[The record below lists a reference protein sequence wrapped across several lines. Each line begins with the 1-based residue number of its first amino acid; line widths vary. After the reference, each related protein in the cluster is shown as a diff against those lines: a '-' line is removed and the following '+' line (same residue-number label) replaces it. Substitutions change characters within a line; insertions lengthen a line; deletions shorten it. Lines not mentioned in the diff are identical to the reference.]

1 MELHWAHSI
10 TGRLGTAPYGAPYGA
25 PYCAPDG
32 ACGICS
38 TCFYNIGWFNTK
50 LPHLVVLKELS
61 HTLPTLEM
69 ISFLPFKM
77 LQVLLAG
84 LMPINDIQQE

>member
-1 MELHWAHSI
+1 MVLLMVLLIVLLMVLVVYALHA
-10 TGRLGTAPYGAPYGA
+10 
-25 PYCAPDG
+25 
-32 ACGICS
+32 S
-38 TCFYNIGWFNTK
+38 TIIGWFNTK

-61 HTLPTLEM
+61 HTQPTLEM

-77 LQVLLAG
+77 LQVLLAR